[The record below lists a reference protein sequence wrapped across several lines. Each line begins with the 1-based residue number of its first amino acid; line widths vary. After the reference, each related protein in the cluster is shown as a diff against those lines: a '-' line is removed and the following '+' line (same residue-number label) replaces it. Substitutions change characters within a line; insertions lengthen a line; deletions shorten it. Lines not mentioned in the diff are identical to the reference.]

1 MTEKLKDVSTD
12 MASRDEFQQELERRS
27 PETLEKVLQLKDQH
41 ISLSL
46 STQMFIGRSQAL
58 VVDMIQEVAA
68 HVLSSPYPVHHAGG
82 QPARPPTHERRHHI
96 SLRQKPLR
104 QEKDSIAEL
113 KSELRLKLAVEKQIE
128 VYRDIENTIKD
139 VSVQLDKD

>member
-58 VVDMIQEVAA
+58 VVDMIQALEVA
-68 HVLSSPYPVHHAGG
+68 V
-82 QPARPPTHERRHHI
+82 E
-96 SLRQKPLR
+96 
-104 QEKDSIAEL
+104 
-113 KSELRLKLAVEKQIE
+113 AVWYYQGRWLLLQKQI
-128 VYRDIENTIKD
+128 I
-139 VSVQLDKD
+139 LF